1 MNKSKLIDKTFGK
14 FIFVG
19 IINTIFGTAV
29 MFAFYNLLHFDY
41 WVSSAA
47 NYFFGSI
54 LSYFLNKYFTFH
66 YRERSWKVIMKFTVN
81 IVVCYLLA
89 YGLAKPLTLQILAN
103 QPKVIQENIA
113 MAVGMCLFVVL
124 NYAGQRFWAFK
135 KKEENNDSA
144 CTGQ

>member
-1 MNKSKLIDKTFGK
+1 MKKPKVVDKTFIK
-14 FIFVG
+14 FIIVG
-19 IINTIFGTAV
+19 VINTIFGTAV
-29 MFAFYNLLHFDY
+29 MFTFYNLFHFDY
-41 WVSSAA
+41 WISSAA

-89 YGLAKPLTLQILAN
+89 YGLAKPLTLQILDN

-135 KKEENNDSA
+135 KKDENEDTSNS
-144 CTGQ
+144 